1 MPVRPGEAW
10 GSDGVLPPDGVVV
23 RTDAEARAV
32 VEGARRDGREIPA
45 LGLLGGD
52 LCRTLGGTGD
62 ERRLREGG
70 VLAEVDLGAVLVDG
84 RLHWFVAHLVARR
97 GWLRG
102 PIVAVMNAQ
111 FLGEWDVAP
120 RAHPGDGKLDLLVGV
135 HGGGGPAPGPDAGSA
150 PAPTCPTPASRSPRS
165 PPPSSSSSG
174 RPRVRL
180 DGEVVADGPRPCVD
194 PLVETDAD
202 PASSDP
208 VRSSRCGRGSSTS
221 SPARTAGA
229 SWRGRRSGPTTSRS
243 GWWPAR

>member
-23 RTDAEARAV
+23 RTDAEARTV
-32 VEGARRDGREIPA
+32 VEGARRDGREIPV

-70 VLAEVDLGAVLVDG
+70 VLAEVDLGAALVDG

-102 PIVAVMNAQ
+102 PIVALMNAQ

-120 RAHPGDGKLDLLVGV
+120 RAHPGDGKLDRLSVSMGAADRLQARTRLRSGTHVP
-135 HGGGGPAPGPDAGSA
+135 HPGIAVA
-150 PAPTCPTPASRSPRS
+150 QVTATQLEFERPT
-165 PPPSSSSSG
+165 
-174 RPRVRL
+174 RVRL
-180 DGEVVADGPRPCVD
+180 DGEVVA
-194 PLVETDAD
+194 E
-202 PASSDP
+202 
-208 VRSSRCGRGSSTS
+208 
-221 SPARTAGA
+221 ARTI
-229 SWRGRRSGPTTSRS
+229 SIRVE
-243 GWWPAR
+243 PAALRVVV